1 MKSSIV
7 VLQKKFG
14 TSAPSF
20 NFQLGR
26 DPTSAWT
33 LRIAGGAVM
42 LDTATAGAVRD
53 AAVLK
58 RDIDVLFIEKG
69 STKSPV
75 LIIGATRAVDIPC
88 SPIDD
93 AIPSMY

>member
-1 MKSSIV
+1 MKSPIV
-7 VLQKKFG
+7 VLHKKFG

-26 DPTSAWT
+26 NPTSAWT

-42 LDTATAGAVRD
+42 LDTATAGAVKD

-58 RDIDVLFIEKG
+58 RDIDV
-69 STKSPV
+69 
-75 LIIGATRAVDIPC
+75 IGAIRAVDIPC